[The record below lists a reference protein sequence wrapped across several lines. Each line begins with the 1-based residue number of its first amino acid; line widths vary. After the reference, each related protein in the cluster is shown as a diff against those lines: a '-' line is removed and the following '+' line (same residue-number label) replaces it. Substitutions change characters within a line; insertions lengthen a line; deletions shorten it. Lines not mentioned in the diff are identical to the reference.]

1 MRSALMPAFSNKG
14 ATFFKY
20 TSLASPFLLLG
31 FITTFSLRGLLGIP
45 KQEKKKKK
53 KKPWFITV
61 VWNFAWKITESYEFL
76 KTCIVVSLYKF
87 VLYIC
92 DSTYKSKKLK
102 LKIQDIAILQRVV

>member
-53 KKPWFITV
+53 KR
-61 VWNFAWKITESYEFL
+61 NHDLLMLSE
-76 KTCIVVSLYKF
+76 
-87 VLYIC
+87 
-92 DSTYKSKKLK
+92 
-102 LKIQDIAILQRVV
+102 ILRGRSQNRRNS

>member
-1 MRSALMPAFSNKG
+1 MPAFSNKG

-53 KKPWFITV
+53 KR
-61 VWNFAWKITESYEFL
+61 NHDLLLSE
-76 KTCIVVSLYKF
+76 
-87 VLYIC
+87 
-92 DSTYKSKKLK
+92 
-102 LKIQDIAILQRVV
+102 ILRGRSQNRRNS

>member
-1 MRSALMPAFSNKG
+1 MPAFSNKG

-53 KKPWFITV
+53 KKRNHIY
-61 VWNFAWKITESYEFL
+61 KCCL
-76 KTCIVVSLYKF
+76 KFCVEDHRIVG
-87 VLYIC
+87 I
-92 DSTYKSKKLK
+92 LK
-102 LKIQDIAILQRVV
+102 DVYCS

>member
-1 MRSALMPAFSNKG
+1 MPAFSNKG

-53 KKPWFITV
+53 KKEKKETMIY
-61 VWNFAWKITESYEFL
+61 KCCL
-76 KTCIVVSLYKF
+76 KFCVEDHRIVR
-87 VLYIC
+87 I
-92 DSTYKSKKLK
+92 LK
-102 LKIQDIAILQRVV
+102 DVYCS

>member
-1 MRSALMPAFSNKG
+1 MPAFSNKG

-53 KKPWFITV
+53 KR
-61 VWNFAWKITESYEFL
+61 NHDLLMLSE
-76 KTCIVVSLYKF
+76 
-87 VLYIC
+87 
-92 DSTYKSKKLK
+92 
-102 LKIQDIAILQRVV
+102 ILRGRSQNRRNS

>member
-1 MRSALMPAFSNKG
+1 MPAFSNKG

-45 KQEKKKKK
+45 KQEKNKKKKKKK
-53 KKPWFITV
+53 KKPWFINV

-92 DSTYKSKKLK
+92 DSTYKNKKFK